1 MLWSPSAVNYATA
14 IGNYSV
20 TYRMR
25 GGNGDKTVYTSST
38 SVTLQD
44 LDPSAEY
51 DVQVAAIDLC
61 GRMSDPSM
69 VAQLDLQ
76 GTQFIMRAYNIT
88 CAFKLDSGPI

>member
-1 MLWSPSAVNYATA
+1 MSWSPSAVNYTTA

-25 GGNGDKTVYTSST
+25 GGNGDNTVYTSST
-38 SVTLQD
+38 SVTLQG

-51 DVQVAAIDLC
+51 DVQVTAIDLC

-76 GTQFIMRAYNIT
+76 CTQFIMHAYNIT
-88 CAFKLDSGPI
+88 CPHM